1 MLGAAL
7 IHPAKRAGIP
17 LRPAPMIKHDGTAKN
32 AGERHAAKRCMAKL
46 RQDHPHL
53 QCLSTEERLSATAPP
68 IETLPE
74 HGCHSLL
81 GGKEGDHASLFTQ
94 VQAAEEAGRLTAY
107 ERHDRAAGVVP
118 RFRLVNDVPLKASRA
133 DGRVHGIEYG
143 ESGQDHVHHCR
154 WVTDVRV
161 SKRNVSRLMRAGRAR
176 WKMANATCKT
186 LKNQGYHFEHND
198 GHGAQKLSVVL
209 ATIMTRACLVDH
221 TQQRCCA

>member
-81 GGKEGDHASLFTQ
+81 GGKEGDHASLFQQ
-94 VQAAEEAGRLTAY
+94 VQVAEHAGRVTYDNLG
-107 ERHDRAAGVVP
+107 D
-118 RFRLVNDVPLKASRA
+118 FRKRTSLVQ
-133 DGRVHGIEYG
+133 HGIPPPAGGRQWGEYFP
-143 ESGQDHVHHCR
+143 EIALQP
-154 WVTDVRV
+154 
-161 SKRNVSRLMRAGRAR
+161 A
-176 WKMANATCKT
+176 
-186 LKNQGYHFEHND
+186 
-198 GHGAQKLSVVL
+198 
-209 ATIMTRACLVDH
+209 
-221 TQQRCCA
+221 